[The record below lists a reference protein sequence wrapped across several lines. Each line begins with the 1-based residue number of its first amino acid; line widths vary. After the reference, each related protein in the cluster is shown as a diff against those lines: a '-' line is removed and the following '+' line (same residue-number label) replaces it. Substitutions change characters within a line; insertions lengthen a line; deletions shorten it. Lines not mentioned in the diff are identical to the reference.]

1 LLTSSEETER
11 RLLWAALIAGSAL
24 SLIVS
29 YRVLTLSLVLGSV
42 EGRWVYG
49 YLQRF
54 PRLNSRIAVLL
65 VLGTTL
71 IHDALGTAML
81 RFATP

>member
-1 LLTSSEETER
+1 MSSEETER

-24 SLIVS
+24 SLIMS

-42 EGRWVYG
+42 EGRWVYE

-54 PRLNSRIAVLL
+54 PRRAFTPGFGPVAP
-65 VLGTTL
+65 LGWL
-71 IHDALGTAML
+71 AES
-81 RFATP
+81 